1 MGYDIKTIKQEFKDK
16 GIFYTPP
23 ELAEML
29 KSYVDVEPR
38 EVYDPTC
45 GRGNLLSVFGDDI
58 PKYGQDINTDEVV
71 EATESLKNFVGM
83 VGDTLKNPQ
92 WMGWKFHVIVANPPF
107 SIKWEPVEDE
117 RFTVA
122 PAIPTAGKADYA
134 FLLHILHYL
143 ADDGVAVVLGFPG
156 ILYRGNREGQI
167 RQWMV
172 ESNYIDKVIHVA
184 GNTFVDTTIATCIL
198 VLRKN
203 KTTTDIEFVDSE
215 NGLSRVVSVEEI
227 KQNGFGL
234 SVNNYV
240 TAEEISEVVDP
251 IELEKTARQGFL
263 IKLRQELEFSKMV
276 CEMEGIEFDTFI
288 KDIKDVIKE
297 YEAYI

>member
-1 MGYDIKTIKQEFKDK
+1 MGYDIKTIKQDFKDK

-83 VGDTLKNPQ
+83 AGDTLKNPQ
-92 WMGWKFHVIVANPPF
+92 WMGRKFHVIVANPPF
-107 SIKWEPVEDE
+107 SIKWEPIEDE

-297 YEAYI
+297 YETYI